1 MSLSEN
7 DRVMLYGNRTEKLPT
22 LAELSNYINSNSS
35 SDPVSVDDITGI
47 SPVVETLLKADDAV
61 TARASIGAGTSNL
74 AIGTTASTAM
84 AGNTP
89 IPVAATWANLS
100 GKPATFPPTIGTTAT
115 TAKAGNYQPSSANI
129 SDATAVGR
137 SVLTAAD
144 QSAARS
150 AIGAGTSNLALG
162 ITATT
167 ALAGNGNAVSASKLQ
182 TARAFT
188 FSGAATGT
196 GSFDGSGAVNIALTL
211 APVSA
216 TNVNIA
222 ADVDNGVTAATL
234 QATISTLAARIQ
246 ALENPTPEVPVE

>member
-22 LAELSNYINSNSS
+22 LAELSDYINSNGS
-35 SDPVSVDDITGI
+35 SDPVSVSVDDIAGI
-47 SPVVETLLKADDAV
+47 SPDVETLLKAENAA
-61 TARASIGAGTSNL
+61 TARAAIGAGTSNL
-74 AIGTTASTAM
+74 TIGTTAGTAM

-89 IPVAATWANLS
+89 IPDAATWANLS

-144 QSAARS
+144 QSAART

-162 ITATT
+162 TTATT

-196 GSFDGSGAVNIALTL
+196 GSFDGSSAVNIALTL
-211 APVSA
+211 SPVAA

-222 ADVDNGVTAATL
+222 ADVDNGVTAGTL
-234 QATISTLAARIQ
+234 QATISALAARIQ
-246 ALENPTPEVPVE
+246 ALENPAPEAT

>member
-22 LAELSNYINSNSS
+22 LAELSDYINSSGS

-47 SPVVETLLKADDAV
+47 SPDVETLLKAEDAA
-61 TARASIGAGTSNL
+61 TARTAIGAGTSNL

-84 AGNTP
+84 AGN
-89 IPVAATWANLS
+89 
-100 GKPATFPPTIGTTAT
+100 
-115 TAKAGNYQPSSANI
+115 YQPSSASI
-129 SDATAVGR
+129 GDATTVGR

-144 QSAARS
+144 QSAART

-162 ITATT
+162 TTATT

-188 FSGAATGT
+188 FTGAATGT
-196 GSFDGSGAVNIALTL
+196 GSFDGSSAVDIELTLSPVAATDVNIL
-211 APVSA
+211 
-216 TNVNIA
+216 
-222 ADVDNGVTAATL
+222 ADVDNGVVADTL

-246 ALENPTPEVPVE
+246 ALENSTPEVPPEAT

>member
-7 DRVMLYGNRTEKLPT
+7 DRVMLYGNRTKKLPT
-22 LAELSNYINSNSS
+22 LAELSDYINSNSS
-35 SDPVSVDDITGI
+35 SDPVSVSVDDIAGI
-47 SPVVETLLKADDAV
+47 SPDVETLLKAEDAA
-61 TARASIGAGTSNL
+61 TARAAIGAGTSNL
-74 AIGTTASTAM
+74 EIGTIAS
-84 AGNTP
+84 
-89 IPVAATWANLS
+89 
-100 GKPATFPPTIGTTAT
+100 

-162 ITATT
+162 TTATT

-196 GSFDGSGAVNIALTL
+196 GSFDGSSAVNIALTL
-211 APVSA
+211 APVAA
-216 TNVNIA
+216 TNVNIE
-222 ADVDNGVTAATL
+222 ADVDNGVTADTL
-234 QATISTLAARIQ
+234 QATISALAARIQ
-246 ALENPTPEVPVE
+246 ALENPTP

>member
-22 LAELSNYINSNSS
+22 LAELSNYINSNGS

-47 SPVVETLLKADDAV
+47 SSVVETLLKADDAV

-74 AIGTTASTAM
+74 AIGSTAS
-84 AGNTP
+84 
-89 IPVAATWANLS
+89 
-100 GKPATFPPTIGTTAT
+100 

-137 SVLTAAD
+137 SVLTASD

-162 ITATT
+162 TTATT

-196 GSFDGSGAVNIALTL
+196 GSFDGSSAVNIALTI
-211 APVSA
+211 APVAA
-216 TNVNIA
+216 TNVNIV
-222 ADVDNGVTAATL
+222 ADVDNGVTAGTL
-234 QATISTLAARIQ
+234 QATISALAARIQ